1 MQPHPTW
8 LVALLV
14 TLTVLPLSVAATA
27 QTKPALKESSGSGF
41 LVSPEGH
48 IITNAHVVSDCTSVN
63 VKLSD
68 GRSFPAKILF
78 KSTRDD
84 LAILA
89 TDIKSDMFASFRV
102 SPLLQLG
109 ENIFVYGFPLVGDLS
124 TSGNFTAGTI
134 TALAGIDDDT
144 RYVQISAP
152 VQPGNS
158 GGPLLDSGGRV
169 IGVVT
174 SKLNTIRYAVLTH
187 DIAQNIN
194 FAIRGSNVTDFLSG
208 HSIKIAVNNDN
219 TKLSGVDIANF
230 AKKFTY
236 CVECLKT
243 WPQVV
248 NTAQQ
253 RGPNSPTSQPNDSY
267 RQSIQSLIQQ
277 VVLTTQVDKLDAI
290 KPFFADTVYFY
301 GKTSSRDDIFS
312 QKIQYFQRWEILHY
326 DILDLDITPLPGTN
340 EYRVKSKIRFYGKRP
355 NKEVRGITE
364 TTWGV
369 KIIDGKPQIIYEASK
384 LLERF

>member
-1 MQPHPTW
+1 M
-8 LVALLV
+8 
-14 TLTVLPLSVAATA
+14 
-27 QTKPALKESSGSGF
+27 
-41 LVSPEGH
+41 
-48 IITNAHVVSDCTSVN
+48 
-63 VKLSD
+63 
-68 GRSFPAKILF
+68 
-78 KSTRDD
+78 
-84 LAILA
+84 
-89 TDIKSDMFASFRV
+89 
-102 SPLLQLG
+102 
-109 ENIFVYGFPLVGDLS
+109 
-124 TSGNFTAGTI
+124 
-134 TALAGIDDDT
+134 
-144 RYVQISAP
+144 
-152 VQPGNS
+152 
-158 GGPLLDSGGRV
+158 
-169 IGVVT
+169 
-174 SKLNTIRYAVLTH
+174 LTH